1 VILSGLNGLAG
12 CIEMG
17 THYISVIA
25 LAAGLADQRS
35 VLDFDLHLFDDSV
48 NDSVART
55 GGMHSSHS
63 RKQ

>member
-12 CIEMG
+12 CTEMD
-17 THYISVIA
+17 THYGIVNA
-25 LAAGLADQRS
+25 LASGLVDQRS

-55 GGMHSSHS
+55 GAMYSEYY
-63 RKQ
+63 REQ